1 MIFSPS
7 AEVQFS
13 YSCVLINNP
22 SRAKALVH
30 HLFLAARKIIQGTL
44 YSLFCCQKNYT
55 QEMENLG
62 KTDCPFCKSI
72 EGIHQTLLIVSS
84 NKNTQP

>member
-1 MIFSPS
+1 MVFSPS
-7 AEVQFS
+7 TELQFS
-13 YSCVLINNP
+13 YSYMLINNP

-44 YSLFCCQKNYT
+44 YSLLCCQKNCT
-55 QEMENLG
+55 EKTENQG

-72 EGIHQTLLIVSS
+72 EGMHQTLLIVSL